1 MDNTLL
7 LDKSFLLSS
16 NSMVN
21 LSFNKLFIEAFDK
34 DKKNDFHIIK
44 LFFIS
49 VYIYYQNK
57 NSPLMKYIQPNTIN
71 NTNKLAIIPFEFNL
85 SQACIEEKFTPIIFA
100 PLRIE
105 PRITKIILNYNNMEK
120 LGLYELSKVLIFNK
134 NIKIIDYKFTLLH
147 SNYLPFINYGF
158 GIFDNYSVE
167 ELNLSHNF
175 LNDICRENLA
185 KLISHFKGLKTINL
199 SFNDFKKGLSSF
211 FIILRK
217 LYSKRKTK
225 LENLYIKKCLL
236 DETSFYELNEL
247 LKCKYCKLKILSIN
261 NNIIPFNINFFKKLK
276 KNKSLI
282 KLYLNNNNISDNK
295 IYDISKII
303 SNTNIEH
310 LYLHKNDI
318 YNFNNY
324 LRIIYRTKLLKDKNG
339 KNIVNNEESF
349 LTNLDMSKNNNI
361 LINSKHIKL
370 LINII
375 KETTLN
381 SLDISQILYGT
392 EPNKFKINKKN
403 LEYRTYVEELKK
415 MLINDKNKYI
425 KIIKQI
431 KYNKD
436 NNKRYVDYE
445 NKIFLKI

>member
-1 MDNTLL
+1 M
-7 LDKSFLLSS
+7 
-16 NSMVN
+16 
-21 LSFNKLFIEAFDK
+21 
-34 DKKNDFHIIK
+34 
-44 LFFIS
+44 
-49 VYIYYQNK
+49 
-57 NSPLMKYIQPNTIN
+57 
-71 NTNKLAIIPFEFNL
+71 
-85 SQACIEEKFTPIIFA
+85 
-100 PLRIE
+100 
-105 PRITKIILNYNNMEK
+105 
-120 LGLYELSKVLIFNK
+120 
-134 NIKIIDYKFTLLH
+134 
-147 SNYLPFINYGF
+147 
-158 GIFDNYSVE
+158 
-167 ELNLSHNF
+167 
-175 LNDICRENLA
+175 A

-225 LENLYIKKCLL
+225 LENLYIKQCLL
-236 DETSFYELNEL
+236 DETSYYELGEL
-247 LKCKYCKLKILSIN
+247 LKCKYCKLKILSID
-261 NNIIPFNINFFKKLK
+261 NNIIPFNINFFNKLK

-282 KLYLNNNNISDNK
+282 KLYLNRNYIIDNK
-295 IYDISKII
+295 IFDISKII

-318 YNFNNY
+318 YKFNNY

-339 KNIVNNEESF
+339 KNIVSNEESF

-370 LINII
+370 LTKII

-381 SLDISQILYGT
+381 SLDISHILYG
-392 EPNKFKINKKN
+392 EFPNKYKINKKN

-436 NNKRYVDYE
+436 NNKKYIDYE
-445 NKIFLKI
+445 NKNIFEDLNEKIYPIINNKNSLFPLFLKENAKKIINDEKNKYIIEKIYKNNKEDDITINKIEDKLVNYMIFKRNEKNINKLEEELKRKKLIII